1 MTRTCTILF
10 TDGESRS
17 FSYEKQQDASV
28 VAKFLKEGLDR
39 NTFAIEVDG
48 QLLIF
53 PMANIRSI
61 TLDPAPAELPS
72 VVIHAAKSV

>member
-10 TDGESRS
+10 TDGESQS
-17 FSYEKQQDASV
+17 FQYEKQKDASV

-39 NTFAIEVDG
+39 NTLAIEVDG
-48 QLLIF
+48 QLLVF

-61 TLDPAPAELPS
+61 TFDPAPSELPGI
-72 VVIHAAKSV
+72 VIHGAKST